1 MHYVSAAISA
11 ACLEPACMT
20 APRAMRGAAHAL
32 ASLPRT
38 LSRSLSQ
45 ARRRPP
51 APAPHRTPAQ
61 PSAPPSAHVDEMM
74 CYVYAVHILHICYVQ
89 PSAHDGEQWVQLD
102 FGERRYV
109 DMLRP
114 YTWGATTQR
123 RRRQR
128 GCAPRPAP
136 WRLSR
141 CRSPTPTAAGGRWAR
156 STRCRPRP
164 SVGGTRGCTCGHT
177 GYHSTRCIPLCFAWC
192 SE

>member
-11 ACLEPACMT
+11 ACLNARAMT

-74 CYVYAVHILHICYVQ
+74 CYVYAMHMLHICYVQ

-109 DMLRP
+109 DMLHL
-114 YTWGATTQR
+114 WGYN
-123 RRRQR
+123 
-128 GCAPRPAP
+128 
-136 WRLSR
+136 
-141 CRSPTPTAAGGRWAR
+141 AAEAAAEGL
-156 STRCRPRP
+156 RP
-164 SVGGTRGCTCGHT
+164 SPRAVAALEVQVPDAEGGWVTVGSLDALPPPSLDGRDAGLHVRSHGVPL
-177 GYHSTRCIPLCFAWC
+177 YQVHSIVLCMVQ
-192 SE
+192 